1 MILENTVI
9 YLFITVT
16 AAIVV
21 DTVLGVVKSFKAG
34 YDSFDI
40 RLLPKFLATGIL
52 PYVGGLGIIA
62 LAAQFIGEPYAVLFY
77 TTAAGVTAKYV
88 AEIKDKLMAIFGLQ
102 LGSDGGIGGAD

>member
-16 AAIVV
+16 AAIVI
-21 DTVLGVVKSFKAG
+21 DTVLGVIKSFKAG
-34 YDSFDI
+34 QDSFDI

-62 LAAQFIGEPYAVLFY
+62 LVAQFIGEPYVVLFY
-77 TTAAGVTAKYV
+77 ATATGVTAKYV
-88 AEIKDKLMAIFGLQ
+88 AEIKDKLTAIFGLQ
-102 LGSDGGIGGAD
+102 LGSDGGIGGAS